1 VMGGGRVWPAV
12 ASGGGGVRWAAAI
25 GSRRSPVGGDL
36 GWWLNLVG
44 RGGRENKEEFFCVWL
59 LCSAAWGEREKE
71 SARLQ
76 KNHNIRGRVT

>member
-36 GWWLNLVG
+36 GWWLSLVG
-44 RGGRENKEEFFCVWL
+44 RGGRENKEEFF
-59 LCSAAWGEREKE
+59 LCLVTVQCGVGREGKGKCPITKK
-71 SARLQ
+71 S
-76 KNHNIRGRVT
+76 